1 MARNQTFS
9 VSLNLLTKNFQKGV
23 KTVQTSLNNLKMQF
37 RNFAAALGAGI
48 GISEI
53 LGNMVDS
60 AKKLDKA
67 QTTLKNVSSSIT
79 AYGENQKFVM
89 DLSKKYNQELTTLM
103 GNYAKFHSAANMA
116 GMSLLE
122 QQNIYE
128 SLTRAAAFYN
138 LTADETNGVMLAVQ
152 QMISKGKVSAEE
164 LRGQLGERLP
174 GAFGL
179 AAQAMGVSTAELDK
193 MIKDGEVLA
202 TDLLPKLADEL
213 NKVTGNVSMDNVQG
227 AIAKLQNSFTNLV
240 QKLNVGKV
248 YRNLINGVS
257 SGLDYIANN
266 LKSLGQSIAII
277 LGTLA
282 SKPFIQKIHNTWNDL
297 FEGLQNDVTQSTKKL
312 ERLRDAAMIHSR
324 RHGIQID
331 SATLQPMGAAPVDPK
346 ALNSYEKLKQIADD
360 YADTQALLNKQ
371 QTELNNK
378 TNTFGKHL
386 ADGLKNVLKFA
397 GIQAIYT
404 AIAMAISAIVTK
416 LVSWYKEQKRIK
428 NLVADTR
435 KDFEETSRALGVD
448 DIELTKMSELIK
460 QEGKLALSESER
472 LKVINRINTLLGLQG
487 KQAFTLASSND
498 DINKAIEDRLA
509 LMKKERE
516 YQAALQIAADAQ
528 NKKDVLDLKLEKE
541 REKYNSF
548 MDDIKN
554 NPNSKYV
561 DPYTYELTDEAV
573 SKKIGYENNIKLFE
587 TEIRELDKVIQEYS
601 KIIKDLGKSAQERKD
616 AIAGDYGSGDTGN
629 TETELSKEYKEIQDE
644 YNKNLRTLNE
654 QKKHNLITEDEYNKE
669 LEKLVLKTAES
680 ILALNDIDENTDA
693 FAKGILDAAKAYVAN
708 AKKEDKV
715 KEELDKYYK
724 SVKALYNQYNN
735 GVITHK
741 ELEDE
746 LYSLLQETILAVSA
760 MGDLSG
766 AAEKLAQSFNK
777 QKRDKTLDTLGKESA
792 PKMGDHSG
800 FFSYKQ
806 TDSEMFKE
814 NADFI
819 EDYANNLKQY
829 IKTLEK
835 YKDELT
841 GDDLDKLNDYI
852 DELETNLDTLT
863 TQAESFAQAAK
874 FAEVQEDIKSL
885 KKELRAGIW
894 ENITGIATAAE
905 RLTNSFKSLR
915 EIWNDPEVDGW
926 EKFINIFTTIMSI
939 IETIVSVIKTFNT
952 ALQIAKGLSL
962 ATAAAKQAEIPV
974 MIEHIALTKAQAVA
988 SKEVATAK
996 HLAAAASVPYP
1007 ANLAAIA
1014 STSAALAAA
1023 FAAIPAF
1030 AEGGYVKSAST
1041 IGDHNLVRVN
1051 GNELILNTQQQGT
1064 LWNLLNGSGI
1074 MNGSG
1079 SGNVSFEIRGDKLV
1093 GVLNNYKKKKSK

>member
-1 MARNQTFS
+1 MSRSQTFS
-9 VSLNLLTKNFQKGV
+9 VSLNLLTQNFQKGV
-23 KTVQTSLNNLKMQF
+23 KTIQSSLNNLKMQF

-346 ALNSYEKLKQIADD
+346 ALKSYERLKQIADD

-378 TNTFGKHL
+378 TSTFGKNL
-386 ADGLKNVLKFA
+386 AAGLKNALKFA
-397 GIQAIYT
+397 GIQAAYY
-404 AIAMAISAIVTK
+404 AIAAAISAIVTK
-416 LVSWYKEQKRIK
+416 LVSWYKEQQRIR
-428 NLVADTR
+428 NLVRDTQKEF
-435 KDFEETSRALGVD
+435 KDTSDALGVD
-448 DIELTKMSELIK
+448 EVELTELQKSLKI
-460 QEGKLALSESER
+460 ENER
-472 LKVINRINTLLGLQG
+472 ERAIRKINQLLGLQG
-487 KQAFTLASSND
+487 KSMFTLESSND
-498 DINKAIEDRLA
+498 DINKAIEKRLK
-509 LMKKERE
+509 LLREERE
-516 YQAALQIAADAQ
+516 YQAMKQIVTDAQ
-528 NKKDVLDLKLEKE
+528 NRKTQLEKE
-541 REKYNSF
+541 NETLALLDEGGVAKEIGKMAGKGSLGARLIASIWADKKLENAY
-548 MDDIKN
+548 KN
-554 NPNSKYV
+554 NAK
-561 DPYTYELTDEAV
+561 
-573 SKKIGYENNIKLFE
+573 
-587 TEIRELDKVIQEYS
+587 EIEQLNKVIE
-601 KIIKDLGKSAQERKD
+601 KF
-616 AIAGDYGSGDTGN
+616 TNN
-629 TETELSKEYKEIQDE
+629 TEEGAKNLKDYILSSPDREAALNNTPPDSDGNLDVEKEYKEIQDE

-680 ILALNDIDENTDA
+680 ILALNDVDENTDA

-792 PKMGDHSG
+792 PKMGEFDTTL
-800 FFSYKQ
+800 SYKK
-806 TDSEMFKE
+806 DASEMYQE
-814 NADFI
+814 NADYI
-819 EDYANNLKQY
+819 REYSSELKTY
-829 IKTLEK
+829 IDTLKE

-841 GDDLDKLNDYI
+841 GDDLKQLNTYI
-852 DELETNLDTLT
+852 EELETNLGTLT
-863 TQAESFAQAAK
+863 TQADSFAQAAK
-874 FAEVQEDIKSL
+874 FAEIQEDIKSM
-885 KKELRAGIW
+885 KSELAEGIW
-894 ENITGIATAAE
+894 DNITGIATAAE
-905 RLTNSFKSLR
+905 RLTNSWKTLTESM
-915 EIWNDPEVDGW
+915 NDPDTSGW
-926 EKFINIFTTIMSI
+926 EKFITIFTTVISM
-939 IETIVSVIKTFNT
+939 IETIVSVIKTFQT
-952 ALQIAKGLSL
+952 AMKVAEGLSLVMTAAEQASIPVEIEKIALMTAEAQIAK
-962 ATAAAKQAEIPV
+962 QV
-974 MIEHIALTKAQAVA
+974 AVA
-988 SKEVATAK
+988 K
-996 HLAAAASVPYP
+996 HISAAASVPYP

-1074 MNGSG
+1074 MNGNSI
-1079 SGNVSFEIRGDKLV
+1079 GNVSFEIRGDKLV
-1093 GVLNNYKKKKSK
+1093 GVLNNYQKKISK